1 MMIGIRRAFALDV
14 RRITS
19 QGVFS
24 ILVLLIGFPAAI
36 ILLGSTSGG
45 VSYMPGAA
53 IGGVFAM
60 LALLPL
66 NAFTFE
72 QQGQNNWMNGVIP
85 VRRIHQVIGRYLVV
99 GACILILALEVAVC
113 VGAGMVFES
122 GMIQF
127 SALAISVLT
136 AVVMYALLESVLIPL
151 CYRFTY
157 QKALLTMMLICIGLG
172 AAIAAVFA
180 LFAKLAPASIDALIS
195 WMVSLAEITSGVG
208 VVWPALGGVFLATVT
223 AAVSFA
229 VSSRIYLAK
238 EF

>member
-1 MMIGIRRAFALDV
+1 MAGVARAFGLDV

-24 ILVLLIGFPAAI
+24 ILALLIGFPVAI
-36 ILLGSTSGG
+36 ILIGSISGG

-53 IGGVFAM
+53 IGGVSAM

-66 NAFTFE
+66 NTFTFE
-72 QQGQNNWMNGVIP
+72 QQGQNNWMNGIIP
-85 VRRIHQVIGRYLVV
+85 VRRVHQVIGRYLVI
-99 GACILILALEVAVC
+99 GACVLVLALEVAVC
-113 VGAGMVFES
+113 VGAGMLFES

-136 AVVMYALLESVLIPL
+136 AIVMYALFESVMIPL

-172 AAIAAVFA
+172 AAIAVVFA
-180 LFAKLAPASIDALIS
+180 LLAKLAPASIDALIS
-195 WMVSLAEITSGVG
+195 WAVSSIEAISGAG
-208 VVWPALGGVFLATVT
+208 VIWPALCGVVLASVAM
-223 AAVSFA
+223 AASLA
-229 VSSRIYLAK
+229 MSLRIYLAK

>member
-1 MMIGIRRAFALDV
+1 MIGIRRAFELDV

-24 ILVLLIGFPAAI
+24 IVALLIGFPAVI
-36 ILLGSTSGG
+36 ILLGSISGG

-53 IGGVFAM
+53 IGGVSAM

-66 NAFTFE
+66 NTFTFE

-99 GACILILALEVAVC
+99 GACALILALEVAVC
-113 VGAGMVFES
+113 VGAGMLFES
-122 GMIQF
+122 GTIQF
-127 SALAISVLT
+127 SGLIISVLA
-136 AVVMYALLESVLIPL
+136 AVVMYALLESVLLPL

-180 LFAKLAPASIDALIS
+180 LLAKLTPAAIDALIS
-195 WMVSLAEITSGVG
+195 WTVSLTETMSGAG
-208 VVWPALGGVFLATVT
+208 MIWLALGGVVLAAA
-223 AAVSFA
+223 AAV
-229 VSSRIYLAK
+229 VSLFVSLHIYLAK